1 MTAAA
6 DADRE
11 QLAQLQRDWM
21 QAVEDRDMDRLE
33 EIVSPGFR
41 FTAIHLNPEPMTR
54 DQWMDAAREG
64 YTIVSFA
71 YESMDIDVFGDTAVV
86 HSRYSQVASLN
97 YTSLSNAFRLTD
109 VWNRQ
114 DGRWR
119 VVARHSSILS

>member
-1 MTAAA
+1 MTAAD